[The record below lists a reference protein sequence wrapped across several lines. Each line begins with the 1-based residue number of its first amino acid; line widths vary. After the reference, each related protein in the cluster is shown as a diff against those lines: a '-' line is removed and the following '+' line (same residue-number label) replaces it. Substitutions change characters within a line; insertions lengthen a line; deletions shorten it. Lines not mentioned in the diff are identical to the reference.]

1 MDMTKKVQQLE
12 DEVKLLKNEVHQTL
26 LDIKDSLASGAY
38 QQPSSSSPAPA
49 EPPTTPRP
57 KFEVSAQEEEPAPR
71 VERQEQERE
80 EGPEMSQAEVRT
92 EEKMDYVP
100 SFVEHRVPREGPGPG
115 RRKADGDGD
124 SRRIDLATLA
134 TLGNWADRSARRIG
148 RERVE
153 AILDVYQVTGY
164 LPQNLKEVLLRLLA
178 LDNAPVNEE
187 EISLRDCITVLL
199 ELNGIVI
206 GHSKTEAAM
215 LSLLVNANGH
225 TKPRGG

>member
-1 MDMTKKVQQLE
+1 MTKKVQQLE

-26 LDIKDSLASGAY
+26 LDIKESLAGGAY
-38 QQPSSSSPAPA
+38 QAPPSPAPA
-49 EPPTTPRP
+49 EPPTTPP
-57 KFEVSAQEEEPAPR
+57 KFEVPVQEEEPAPR
-71 VERQEQERE
+71 VERRERE
-80 EGPEMSQAEVRT
+80 EEPEMSQAEVRT

-100 SFVEHRVPREGPGPG
+100 SFVEHRVPREEPGPS

>member
-26 LDIKDSLASGAY
+26 LDIKESLVSGATY
-38 QQPSSSSPAPA
+38 QQPPSSPAPA
-49 EPPTTPRP
+49 EPPTTPP
-57 KFEVSAQEEEPAPR
+57 KFEVPVQEEEPAPR
-71 VERQEQERE
+71 VERRERE
-80 EGPEMSQAEVRT
+80 EEPEMSQAEVRT

-100 SFVEHRVPREGPGPG
+100 SFVEHRVPREEPGPS

-206 GHSKTEAAM
+206 GHSRTEAAM

>member
-26 LDIKDSLASGAY
+26 LDIKESLASGAAY
-38 QQPSSSSPAPA
+38 QQPPSSPVPA
-49 EPPTTPRP
+49 EPPTTPP
-57 KFEVSAQEEEPAPR
+57 KFEVPVQEEEPAPR
-71 VERQEQERE
+71 VERRERE
-80 EGPEMSQAEVRT
+80 EEPEMSQAEVRT

-100 SFVEHRVPREGPGPG
+100 SFVEHRVPREEPGPS

-206 GHSKTEAAM
+206 GHSRTEAAM